1 MWEALSRKKARNK
14 KGMSCKNSNVNL
26 YLLDVKKFSVGVS
39 TSGKSADFDSAMR
52 RFEPCHPYHLLF
64 TSLKEFSL
72 RRIVLVSGTANPT
85 LSKKISEFLDVP
97 LVNPQLRRFANG
109 EVYCEIEKNVRGADV
124 FVLQSTCAPVNE
136 NLMELLIIID
146 ALKRASALSI
156 TAVVPHYGYSRQDR
170 KSAPRTPITAKLVAD
185 MMTVAGASR
194 VVTMDLHAGQIQ
206 GFFNIP
212 FDNIFASPVLLDYIQ
227 KNLNRENLI
236 TVSPD
241 AGGVERVRH
250 FAKKLQADLALID
263 KRRTGPNVAE
273 AMNVIG
279 DVKGKDCIIIDDMID
294 TAGTLVQAAKALRKN
309 GANKIYAAAT
319 HPVFSDPAIQ
329 RISECEELEQVI
341 VTDTIP
347 LSEAGRKLDKIKVV
361 STADILSKAIH
372 RTFNHDSVSSLFI

>member
-1 MWEALSRKKARNK
+1 
-14 KGMSCKNSNVNL
+14 V
-26 YLLDVKKFSVGVS
+26 
-39 TSGKSADFDSAMR
+39 R
-52 RFEPCHPYHLLF
+52 RM
-64 TSLKEFSL
+64 
-72 RRIVLVSGTANPT
+72 VLVSGTSNPT

-109 EVYCEIEKNVRGADV
+109 EIYCEIDKNVRGADV
-124 FVLQSTCAPVNE
+124 FVIQSTCAPVNE
-136 NLMELLIIID
+136 HLMELLITVD
-146 ALKRASALSI
+146 ALKRASANSI

-185 MMTVAGASR
+185 MMTIAGCSR

-212 FDNIFASPVLLDYIQ
+212 FDNIFASPVILDWVQ
-227 KNLNRENLI
+227 KNLDPKNLI

-241 AGGVERVRH
+241 AGGVERVRYY
-250 FAKKLQADLALID
+250 AKRMNADLALID

-279 DVKGKDCIIIDDMID
+279 DVNGKDCIIIDDMID

-309 GANKIYAAAT
+309 GAKKIYAAST
-319 HPVFSDPAIQ
+319 HPVFSHPAIE
-329 RISECEELEQVI
+329 RIAACEELEAVI

-347 LSEAGRKLDKIKVV
+347 LSEEARKLDKIKVV
-361 STADILSKAIH
+361 TTADILAKAIH

>member
-1 MWEALSRKKARNK
+1 
-14 KGMSCKNSNVNL
+14 
-26 YLLDVKKFSVGVS
+26 
-39 TSGKSADFDSAMR
+39 MR
-52 RFEPCHPYHLLF
+52 RM
-64 TSLKEFSL
+64 
-72 RRIVLVSGTANPT
+72 VLVSGTSNPT

-109 EVYCEIEKNVRGADV
+109 EIYCEIDKNVRGADV
-124 FVLQSTCAPVNE
+124 FVIQSTCAPVNE
-136 NLMELLIIID
+136 HLMELLITVD
-146 ALKRASALSI
+146 ALKRASANSI

-185 MMTVAGASR
+185 MMTIAGCSR

-212 FDNIFASPVLLDYIQ
+212 FDNIFASPVILDWVQ
-227 KNLNRENLI
+227 KNLDPKNLI

-241 AGGVERVRH
+241 AGGVERVRYY
-250 FAKKLQADLALID
+250 AKRMNADLALID

-279 DVKGKDCIIIDDMID
+279 DVNGKDCIIIDDMID

-309 GANKIYAAAT
+309 GAKKIYAAAT
-319 HPVFSDPAIQ
+319 HPVFSHPAIE
-329 RISECEELEQVI
+329 RISACEELEAVI

-347 LSEAGRKLDKIKVV
+347 LSEEARKLEKIKVV
-361 STADILSKAIH
+361 TTADILAKAIH

>member
-1 MWEALSRKKARNK
+1 
-14 KGMSCKNSNVNL
+14 V
-26 YLLDVKKFSVGVS
+26 
-39 TSGKSADFDSAMR
+39 
-52 RFEPCHPYHLLF
+52 
-64 TSLKEFSL
+64 
-72 RRIVLVSGTANPT
+72 RRIVLVSGTSNPA

-124 FVLQSTCAPVNE
+124 FVLQSTSAPVNE
-136 NLMELLIIID
+136 HLMELLIIVD
-146 ALKRASALSI
+146 ALKRASANSI

-194 VVTMDLHAGQIQ
+194 VITMDLHAGQIQ

-212 FDNIFASPVLLDYIQ
+212 FDNIFASPVILDYIN
-227 KNLNRENLI
+227 KNLDRQNMI
-236 TVSPD
+236 CVSPD

-250 FAKKLQADLALID
+250 FAKKLSTEMALID

-279 DVKGKDCIIIDDMID
+279 DVSGKDCIIIDDMID
-294 TAGTLVQAAKALRKN
+294 TAGTLVQAAKALKKF
-309 GANKIYAAAT
+309 GANRIFAAAT
-319 HPVFSDPAIQ
+319 HPVFSDPAIT
-329 RISECEELEQVI
+329 RLAECEELEEVI

-347 LSEAGRKLDKIKVV
+347 LSAEGKKVSKIKVV
-361 STADILSKAIH
+361 TTADILSKAIH

>member
-1 MWEALSRKKARNK
+1 M
-14 KGMSCKNSNVNL
+14 
-26 YLLDVKKFSVGVS
+26 
-39 TSGKSADFDSAMR
+39 
-52 RFEPCHPYHLLF
+52 
-64 TSLKEFSL
+64 
-72 RRIVLVSGTANPT
+72 RRIVLVSGTSNPT
-85 LSKKISEFLDVP
+85 LSKKISEFLDIP
-97 LVNPQLRRFANG
+97 LVNPQIRRFANG

-124 FVLQSTCAPVNE
+124 FVIQSTCAPVNE
-136 NLMELLIIID
+136 HLMELLIIID

-212 FDNIFASPVLLDYIQ
+212 FDNIFASPVLLEYIQ
-227 KNLNRENLI
+227 KNLQRDNLI
-236 TVSPD
+236 CVSPD

-250 FAKKLQADLALID
+250 FAKKLSTEIALID

-294 TAGTLVQAAKALRKN
+294 TGGTLVQAAMALKKN
-309 GANKIYAAAT
+309 GANKIYAVAT
-319 HPVFSDPAIQ
+319 HPVFSDPAIT
-329 RISECEELEQVI
+329 RIAECAELEEVI
-341 VTDTIP
+341 ITDTIP
-347 LSEAGRKLDKIKVV
+347 LSPEGRKVAKIKVV

>member
-1 MWEALSRKKARNK
+1 
-14 KGMSCKNSNVNL
+14 
-26 YLLDVKKFSVGVS
+26 
-39 TSGKSADFDSAMR
+39 MR
-52 RFEPCHPYHLLF
+52 RM
-64 TSLKEFSL
+64 
-72 RRIVLVSGTANPT
+72 VLVSGTSNPT

-109 EVYCEIEKNVRGADV
+109 EIYCEIDKNVRGADV
-124 FVLQSTCAPVNE
+124 FVIQSTCAPVNE
-136 NLMELLIIID
+136 HLMELLITVD
-146 ALKRASALSI
+146 ALKRASANSI

-185 MMTVAGASR
+185 MMTIAGCSR

-212 FDNIFASPVLLDYIQ
+212 FDNIFASPVILDWVQ
-227 KNLNRENLI
+227 KNLDPKNLI

-241 AGGVERVRH
+241 AGGVERVRYY
-250 FAKKLQADLALID
+250 AKRMNADLALID

-279 DVKGKDCIIIDDMID
+279 DVNGKDCIIIDDMID
-294 TAGTLVQAAKALRKN
+294 TAGTLVQAAKALRNN
-309 GANKIYAAAT
+309 GAKKIYAAAT
-319 HPVFSDPAIQ
+319 HPVFSHPAIE
-329 RISECEELEQVI
+329 RISACEELEAVI

-347 LSEAGRKLDKIKVV
+347 LSEEARRLEKIKVV
-361 STADILSKAIH
+361 TTADILAKAIH

>member
-1 MWEALSRKKARNK
+1 M
-14 KGMSCKNSNVNL
+14 
-26 YLLDVKKFSVGVS
+26 
-39 TSGKSADFDSAMR
+39 
-52 RFEPCHPYHLLF
+52 
-64 TSLKEFSL
+64 
-72 RRIVLVSGTANPT
+72 RRIVLVSGTSNPQ

-109 EVYCEIEKNVRGADV
+109 EIYCEIEKNVRGADV
-124 FVLQSTCAPVNE
+124 FVIQSTSAPVNE
-136 NLMELLIIID
+136 HLMELLIIVD
-146 ALKRASALSI
+146 ALKRASANSI

-212 FDNIFASPVLLDYIQ
+212 FDNIFAGPVHLEYIQ
-227 KNLNRENLI
+227 KNLGRENLMMI
-236 TVSPD
+236 SPD

-250 FAKKLQADLALID
+250 FAKKLNTEMALID

-279 DVKGKDCIIIDDMID
+279 DVKGKDCMIIDDMID
-294 TAGTLVQAAKALRKN
+294 TAGTLVQAAQALAKH
-309 GANKIYAAAT
+309 GARNIYALAT
-319 HPVFSDPAIQ
+319 HPIFSGPAIE
-329 RISECEELEQVI
+329 RLAGCAELKEVI

-347 LSEAGRKLDKIKVV
+347 LSEEGRKLDKIKVV
-361 STADILSKAIH
+361 STADILAKAIH

>member
-1 MWEALSRKKARNK
+1 M
-14 KGMSCKNSNVNL
+14 V
-26 YLLDVKKFSVGVS
+26 
-39 TSGKSADFDSAMR
+39 
-52 RFEPCHPYHLLF
+52 
-64 TSLKEFSL
+64 
-72 RRIVLVSGTANPT
+72 RRIVLVSGTSNPH

-109 EVYCEIEKNVRGADV
+109 EIYCEIEKNVRGADV
-124 FVLQSTCAPVNE
+124 FVIQSTCTPVNE
-136 NLMELLIIID
+136 SLMELLIIVD
-146 ALKRASALSI
+146 ALKRASANSI

-170 KSAPRTPITAKLVAD
+170 KSSPRTPITAKLVAD
-185 MMTVAGASR
+185 MITVAGASR

-212 FDNIFASPVLLDYIQ
+212 FDNIFASPVLLEWVQ
-227 KNLNRENLI
+227 KNLDPKNLI

-241 AGGVERVRH
+241 AGGVERVRYY
-250 FAKKLQADLALID
+250 AKRMNADLALID

-279 DVKGKDCIIIDDMID
+279 DVTGKDCIIIDDMID

-309 GANKIYAAAT
+309 GAGRIYAAAT

-329 RISECEELEQVI
+329 RLADCPELEAVI

-347 LSEAGRKLDKIKVV
+347 LSEAARKLDKIKVV
-361 STADILSKAIH
+361 TVADILAKAIH